1 MRKGRKSDPISR
13 ERERHPERIWMDN
26 RLCYL
31 TIEDG
36 EYVLHDQFLSVARS
50 PDVLLWFPMV
60 ACVKPVP
67 EGMLVGK
74 PTVPWF
80 ELRRQLAKDT
90 DFLFQF
96 AQYPRKF
103 EEFIAGMYHLD
114 GWNDV
119 ILTPRSC
126 DYGRDVIATSYG
138 SCSVRI
144 LDSVKAYSRGNLVRH
159 TDVRDMFGVICADP
173 GASKGAITTTT
184 DFEPKIAV
192 SPQLS
197 PYIPYRLQL
206 RNGAQVLD
214 WLKRLPS
221 S

>member
-1 MRKGRKSDPISR
+1 MSKARNPNPRHR
-13 ERERHPERIWMDN
+13 ERERHPERIWADD

-36 EYVLHDQFLSVARS
+36 KCVLHDEFLSVARS
-50 PDVLLWFPMV
+50 PDVLMWFPMV
-60 ACVKPVP
+60 AHLRSVP
-67 EGMLVGK
+67 EGKLIGK

-80 ELRRQLAKDT
+80 ELQRQLAKDAE
-90 DFLFQF
+90 FLFWF

-119 ILTPRSC
+119 ILTPRSG
-126 DYGRDVIATSYG
+126 DYGRDVIATTYG
-138 SCSVRI
+138 SCSVRV
-144 LDSVKAYSRGNLVRH
+144 LDSVKAHSRGKLVRH

-173 GASKGAITTTT
+173 RASKGAITTTS
-184 DFEPKIAV
+184 DFEPRIAV
-192 SPQLS
+192 SPQLA
-197 PYIPYRLQL
+197 PFIPYRLQL

-221 S
+221 K